1 MGSWNESIYGND
13 LAQDFLGLINDL
25 HRSQLNLN
33 DIITNLKNHHL
44 YEYNEAKLVL
54 ADFEM
59 DLSQNISNKQDVKYV
74 IKEELD
80 IDTLS
85 NWTEPKIREQEINNF
100 NNKFKNYK
108 NPKFKISN
116 SDIRN
121 WLKEKRGI
129 DIL

>member
-85 NWTEPKIREQEINNF
+85 NWTESKIREKEINKF

-108 NPKFKISN
+108 NPKLKISN